1 MVSLTISTLA
11 SAGTAINASDVTTP
25 DSELK
30 VHLENTLNGVQTFDR
45 SLWSTQSA
53 TIAAGVITATRDF
66 MIVDTEGGIAYDD
79 LDTINGYAEGRVLN
93 IRMSSASRTVTVRH
107 NAGNILSWT
116 GANVVL
122 AADKWTRLV
131 GTATGWSISEP
142 QTITNLYP
150 RTALGGSAAS
160 IVISSIPTLYTHL
173 KLVLELRTDRA
184 STADSVYMRFNSDST
199 ASNYYSQFLLAA
211 GATVTGTEYL
221 GATATGVYV
230 AWCASSTSAP
240 ANNLGYA
247 EVNIANYTSTS
258 LSRSVVYSGGS
269 RGGTTTGLN
278 YATQGAGW
286 WTNTSAAVN
295 TITLVPALG
304 TNFVAGSAVTLYG
317 YR

>member
-30 VHLENTLNGVQTFDR
+30 THIENVLNGVQTFDR

-53 TIAAGVITATRDF
+53 TIAAGVVTATRDF
-66 MIVDTEGGIAYDD
+66 MIVDTEGAAATDD

-93 IRMSSASRTVTVRH
+93 VRMSSASRVVTVRH

-142 QTITNLYP
+142 QTITTLYQ
-150 RTALGGSAAS
+150 RTALGGTAATIS
-160 IVISSIPTLYTHL
+160 ISSIPATYNHL
-173 KLVLELRTDRA
+173 MLVFELRTDYA
-184 STADSVYMRFNSDST
+184 SQTDNVIIRFNADST
-199 ASNYYSQFLLAA
+199 AGNYYTEYMVYSAT
-211 GATVTGTEYL
+211 TVTAAEIL
-221 GATATGVYV
+221 GATTTGVLMPYV
-230 AWCASSTSAP
+230 PGSTGSTG
-240 ANNLGYA
+240 NGYG
-247 EVNIANYTSTS
+247 IAHILNYASTS
-258 LSRSVVYSGGS
+258 LRRGMGFETAAM
-269 RGGTTTGLN
+269 GGTTTGLIRN
-278 YATQGAGW
+278 GRGNGW
-286 WTNTSAAVN
+286 WTNTSAAIN
-295 TITLVPALG
+295 QITLLPQNG
-304 TNFVAGSAVTLYG
+304 TNFATGSAVTLYG